1 MTLIDD
7 AIYVDGRRVESPAGL
22 TGTLEALD
30 RIGGFAWI
38 GLYRPDEAELGIA
51 AAEFG
56 LHELAV
62 EDALTGHQRAKL
74 DRYAETRFVV
84 LRPARYMDADE
95 SVEFGEVH
103 VFVGP
108 NFVIAIRHAESP
120 NLKKVRARLEATPEL
135 LERGPLGVLYAIV
148 DQVVDEY
155 EPVVAG
161 LENDIDEI
169 EFQLFSGDRAVAK
182 RIYDLSGEV
191 MELQRAIRPLI
202 KIVTTLRDDLETEY
216 ADDRTRSSCAGPS
229 AMCSTTSSRSPR
241 RSRSSVRRSRTPCM
255 THTTLVAQQQ
265 NDEMRRLTETSLAQ
279 IRAVQEDLGVGGDHL
294 RAVARRSRLRH
305 ELRRDAG
312 PRLEMGVHLRARP
325 DARVGARPLPGLPRA
340 QVALTAAPRR
350 RGESRRRPPQPGPRR
365 GPRRGIRR
373 RTCPRARGSRARRRR
388 RIRSPRRPRTARE
401 SARPTRR
408 AHDPTGRSRCRRA
421 TCGSGRGA

>member
-1 MTLIDD
+1 VTLIDD

-22 TGTLEALD
+22 AGTLEALE
-30 RIGGFAWI
+30 RVGGFAWI

-51 AAEFG
+51 ASEFG

-108 NFVIAIRHAESP
+108 RFVIAIRHAESP
-120 NLKKVRARLEATPEL
+120 DLKKVRARLEATPEL

-169 EFQLFSGDRAVAK
+169 EFQLFSGDRAVTK

-191 MELQRAIRPLI
+191 MELQRAIRPLTAI
-202 KIVTTLRDDLETEY
+202 LTTLRHDLESELR
-216 ADDRTRSSCAGPS
+216 DDPHALEL
-229 AMCSTTSSRSPR
+229 R
-241 RSRSSVRRSRTPCM
+241 RSFRDVLDHVLSITEKTEEFRQTLTNALM

-265 NDEMRRLTETSLAQ
+265 NDEMRLLTETSLRQTEQAKK
-279 IRAVQEDLGVGGDHL
+279 ISGWAAIIFAPSLVAGIYGMNFTVMPWLSSPWGFAFAIFIMVGFGAAL
-294 RAVARRSRLRH
+294 YVVFRLRGW
-305 ELRRDAG
+305 L
-312 PRLEMGVHLRARP
+312 
-325 DARVGARPLPGLPRA
+325 
-340 QVALTAAPRR
+340 
-350 RGESRRRPPQPGPRR
+350 
-365 GPRRGIRR
+365 
-373 RTCPRARGSRARRRR
+373 
-388 RIRSPRRPRTARE
+388 
-401 SARPTRR
+401 
-408 AHDPTGRSRCRRA
+408 
-421 TCGSGRGA
+421 

>member
-1 MTLIDD
+1 VALIDD

-22 TGTLEALD
+22 AGTLEALD

-38 GLYRPDEAELGIA
+38 GLYRPDDAELGIA
-51 AAEFG
+51 AAEFE
-56 LHELAV
+56 LHGLAV
-62 EDALTGHQRAKL
+62 EDALSGHQRAKL
-74 DRYAETRFVV
+74 DRYGDTRFVV

-120 NLKKVRARLEATPEL
+120 DLKRVRARLEGAPEL

-169 EFQLFSGDRAVAK
+169 EFQLFSGDPSVAR
-182 RIYDLSGEV
+182 RIYGLSGEV

-202 KIVTTLRDDLETEY
+202 KIVTTLREDLETEN
-216 ADDRTRSSCAGPS
+216 ADDPHALEL
-229 AMCSTTSSRSPR
+229 R
-241 RSRSSVRRSRTPCM
+241 RSFRDVLDLVIRVTEKVEEFRQTLANALM
-255 THTTLVAQQQ
+255 THTTLVAQRQ

-279 IRAVQEDLGVGGDHL
+279 SEQAKKISGWAAIIFAPTLVAAVYGMNFDVMPGLSWSWGFL
-294 RAVARRSRLRH
+294 FALALMLASALA
-305 ELRRDAG
+305 LY
-312 PRLEMGVHLRARP
+312 LIFRARKW
-325 DARVGARPLPGLPRA
+325 L
-340 QVALTAAPRR
+340 
-350 RGESRRRPPQPGPRR
+350 
-365 GPRRGIRR
+365 
-373 RTCPRARGSRARRRR
+373 
-388 RIRSPRRPRTARE
+388 
-401 SARPTRR
+401 
-408 AHDPTGRSRCRRA
+408 
-421 TCGSGRGA
+421 

>member
-7 AIYVDGRRVESPAGL
+7 AIYVDGRRVLSPASL
-22 TGTLEALD
+22 TGTVEALE

-38 GLYRPDEAELGIA
+38 GLYRPDETELGIA
-51 AAEFG
+51 AKEFG

-74 DRYAETRFVV
+74 DRYAQTRFVV
-84 LRPARYMDADE
+84 LRPARYLDADE

-120 NLKKVRARLEATPEL
+120 DLRRVRARLEGAPEL

-169 EFQLFSGDRAVAK
+169 EFQLFSGDRSVAK

-191 MELQRAIRPLI
+191 MELQRAIRPLV
-202 KIVTTLRDDLETEY
+202 KIVTTLREDLEAEY
-216 ADDRTRSSCAGPS
+216 ADDQRGLEL
-229 AMCSTTSSRSPR
+229 R
-241 RSRSSVRRSRTPCM
+241 RSFRDVLDHVISITEKVDEFRQTLSNALM
-255 THTTLVAQQQ
+255 THTTLVGQQQ
-265 NDEMRRLTETSLAQ
+265 NDEMRLLTETSLAQ
-279 IRAVQEDLGVGGDHL
+279 TEQAKKISAWAAIIFAPSLVAAVYGMNFDV
-294 RAVARRSRLRH
+294 
-305 ELRRDAG
+305 
-312 PRLEMGVHLRARP
+312 M
-325 DARVGARPLPGLPRA
+325 PGLTWQWGYA
-340 QVALTAAPRR
+340 FALFLMLASAVVLYLVF
-350 RGESRRRPPQPGPRR
+350 
-365 GPRRGIRR
+365 
-373 RTCPRARGSRARRRR
+373 RARRWL
-388 RIRSPRRPRTARE
+388 
-401 SARPTRR
+401 
-408 AHDPTGRSRCRRA
+408 
-421 TCGSGRGA
+421 

>member
-7 AIYVDGRRVESPAGL
+7 AIYVDGRRVETPAGL
-22 TGTLEALD
+22 AGTLDALG
-30 RIGGFAWI
+30 RMGGFAWI
-38 GLYRPDEAELGIA
+38 GLYRPDAAELGVA

-108 NFVIAIRHAESP
+108 NFVIAIRQAESP
-120 NLKKVRARLEATPEL
+120 DLKRVRARLEATPEL

-202 KIVTTLRDDLETEY
+202 KIVTTLRDDLETENH
-216 ADDRTRSSCAGPS
+216 DDPHALEL
-229 AMCSTTSSRSPR
+229 R
-241 RSRSSVRRSRTPCM
+241 RSFRDVLDHVISITEKVEEFRQTLANALQ
-255 THTTLVAQQQ
+255 THATLVAQQQ

-279 IRAVQEDLGVGGDHL
+279 SEHSKKISAWAAIIFAPGLVAAIYGMNFVGMPGL
-294 RAVARRSRLRH
+294 TWRWGFVFALFMMLASALVLY
-305 ELRRDAG
+305 L
-312 PRLEMGVHLRARP
+312 VFRARKW
-325 DARVGARPLPGLPRA
+325 L
-340 QVALTAAPRR
+340 
-350 RGESRRRPPQPGPRR
+350 
-365 GPRRGIRR
+365 
-373 RTCPRARGSRARRRR
+373 
-388 RIRSPRRPRTARE
+388 
-401 SARPTRR
+401 
-408 AHDPTGRSRCRRA
+408 
-421 TCGSGRGA
+421 